1 MATVSAF
8 AVDALSDTTIRGRNP
23 LTIL

>member
-8 AVDALSDTTIRGRNP
+8 AVDALSDTTIRVRTP